1 MYSCGPT
8 VYDYPH
14 VGNLRTYLFVDLL
27 RRVLE
32 SAGHRV
38 KHVMSIT
45 DVGHLTSDADD
56 GADKMELGA
65 HRQGR
70 NAWEIAAF
78 YTEAFRRV
86 LERLHVQAPHLEQ
99 GDTPHPRDD

>member
-1 MYSCGPT
+1 
-8 VYDYPH
+8 
-14 VGNLRTYLFVDLL
+14 
-27 RRVLE
+27 
-32 SAGHRV
+32 
-38 KHVMSIT
+38 MSIT

-78 YTEAFRRV
+78 YTEAFRRD
-86 LERLHVQAPHLEQ
+86 LERLHVQAPHIWSKATHHIPEMIDLIQCIAER
-99 GDTPHPRDD
+99 GFTYLTSDGIYFDTSLLPD